1 MSLIGFEDTD
11 FSSGGNPFEA
21 AVNYAN
27 SVGEIVSSE
36 IDASRDAAVA
46 ALEAANTVIGQL
58 GAYTPPPLPV
68 PLEPPTL
75 DFSFNGDF
83 DLPPVNASSFGS
95 VIAPNFGSAPGVS
108 IRGITV
114 PTIPDFVPTVQNITV
129 PPPPVLVLPDVP
141 TDAPEAPTLSFPDRP
156 EFGVLVPP
164 QLVDITI
171 PTLDLPDLPDYNP
184 EVPVFNEPVPPTGI
198 NWSEPGYVERII
210 DEVEAKLQE
219 WLGPNNGTGLTP
231 IVEQNIFDRG
241 AEREDQI
248 SRQAVSEA
256 TQEFASR
263 GYTLPPGVMLK
274 RLDAIRAERDLKKQG
289 LNRELVIEA
298 LNIEIQ
304 NIRFAI
310 EQGINTERLFIEL
323 HQAAMQ
329 RAFEVARLTVE
340 WQIQLYQISVEIY
353 RARVEQVRLETEV
366 YRARVDAW
374 IAEISAYEA
383 LVRAE
388 QAKADV
394 NRALV
399 DSYSAQIDARV
410 SLINAY
416 ATEIEAEKVRIDAY
430 VAEVQAYGEE
440 VDAYSARVNAERT
453 KADIYNSQITA
464 EVSKAGIIEAE
475 SRAYAAEVSGIT
487 AGVQAQEAAV
497 QADAARARA
506 LLDGYV
512 AQVQGA
518 VATTQASV
526 SAIEAAVAA
535 YQGDTS
541 RFVAQANAE
550 EARNRAETAAWEAG
564 LRGQLEFYST
574 QVQRWSVELE
584 GIVRSTEISLEA
596 LRAAG
601 QYSSTIAAGALA
613 ALNVSASISGNG
625 GLSASGNL
633 GESYNRSDSCTTS
646 QGVSYSLAGE
656 LEGNPPDLPCS

>member
-1 MSLIGFEDTD
+1 MTGFVEDGE
-11 FSSGGNPFEA
+11 FSAGGNPFAA
-21 AVNYAN
+21 AVSYAN
-27 SVGEIVSSE
+27 SVGDIVAGE
-36 IDASRDAAVA
+36 IDASRAAAVEA
-46 ALEAANTVIGQL
+46 ISAANNVIGAL
-58 GAYTPPPLPV
+58 GQFSPPPLSN
-68 PLEPPTL
+68 PLKAPEL
-75 DFSFNGDF
+75 DFSFDGDF
-83 DLPPVNASSFGS
+83 ELPAINASNFGS
-95 VIAPNFGSAPGVS
+95 VITPNFGSAPGVS
-108 IRGITV
+108 IRGISV

-141 TDAPEAPTLSFPDRP
+141 TDAPPAPVLSFPNRP
-156 EFGVLVPP
+156 EFGTLVPP
-164 QLVDITI
+164 QLTDITV
-171 PTLDLPDLPDYNP
+171 PDLNLPDLPEYDP
-184 EVPVFNEPVPPTGI
+184 DIPVFNTPTPPTGI
-198 NWSEPGYVERII
+198 NWSEPDYVERII
-210 DEVEAKLQE
+210 DEVEAKLRE
-219 WLGPNNGTGLTP
+219 WIGPNNGTGLTP

-248 SRQAVSEA
+248 ARQAVSEA
-256 TQEFASR
+256 TNEFASR
-263 GYTLPPGVMLK
+263 GYALPPGVMLK

-340 WQIQLYQISVEIY
+340 WQIQLYQIAVEVY

-394 NRALV
+394 NRSLV

-410 SLINAY
+410 ALINAY

-430 VAEVQAYGEE
+430 VAEVQAYGEK
-440 VDAYSARVNAERT
+440 VDAYSARIGAERT

-464 EVSKAGIIEAE
+464 EVSKAGIVEAE

-506 LLDGYV
+506 QLDGYV
-512 AQVQGA
+512 AKVQGA

-574 QVQRWSVELE
+574 QIQRWSVELE

-633 GESYNRSDSCTTS
+633 GESFNRSVSCTTS
-646 QGVSYSLAGE
+646 NGVSYSLAGE
-656 LEGNPPDLPCS
+656 LEGSMAPLPCP